1 MVKFRQE
8 IIERDVPMEVI
19 LASAFSAL
27 IIAITV
33 FSMIKVLMI
42 AYKRKELT
50 HRKFIIYTITAVM
63 TGLIAASVLP
73 FVYGKIYS
81 LIT

>member
-1 MVKFRQE
+1 L
-8 IIERDVPMEVI
+8 EVI

-42 AYKRKELT
+42 AYKRNELT
-50 HRKFIIYTITAVM
+50 LKKLITYSVAAVM
-63 TGLIAASVLP
+63 TGLIVASILP
-73 FVYGKIYS
+73 FVYGKIFT

>member
-1 MVKFRQE
+1 
-8 IIERDVPMEVI
+8 MEVI

-50 HRKFIIYTITAVM
+50 YRKFITYVTAAAM
-63 TGLIAASVLP
+63 TGLIVSSVLP

>member
-1 MVKFRQE
+1 MGVF
-8 IIERDVPMEVI
+8 

-50 HRKFIIYTITAVM
+50 LRKFIIYTGVAVM
-63 TGLIAASVLP
+63 TGLITASVLP
-73 FVYGKIYS
+73 FGYQKIFS

>member
-1 MVKFRQE
+1 
-8 IIERDVPMEVI
+8 MEVI

-42 AYKRKELT
+42 AYKRNELT
-50 HRKFIIYTITAVM
+50 LKKLITYSVAAVM
-63 TGLIAASVLP
+63 TGLIAASILP
-73 FVYGKIYS
+73 FVYGKIFT

>member
-1 MVKFRQE
+1 V
-8 IIERDVPMEVI
+8 EVF

-50 HRKFIIYTITAVM
+50 LRVFIIYTTTAVM
-63 TGLIAASVLP
+63 IGLIVASVLP
-73 FVYGKIYS
+73 FGYRKIFS

>member
-1 MVKFRQE
+1 
-8 IIERDVPMEVI
+8 MEVI

-33 FSMIKVLMI
+33 LSMIKVLMI

-50 HRKFIIYTITAVM
+50 YRKFITYVTAAAM
-63 TGLIAASVLP
+63 TGLIVASVLP

>member
-1 MVKFRQE
+1 
-8 IIERDVPMEVI
+8 MEVF

-50 HRKFIIYTITAVM
+50 LRKFIIYTAAAVM
-63 TGLIAASVLP
+63 IGLLTASVLP
-73 FVYGKIYS
+73 VGYQKIFS